1 MILSVNEKFFLSS
14 LLIVVRL
21 RMISNISPNLQSI
34 IQIVGGL
41 PKEIDCL
48 C

>member
-1 MILSVNEKFFLSS
+1 MILSINEKFFLSS

-21 RMISNISPNLQSI
+21 RMISNVSSNLQNI

-41 PKEIDCL
+41 PKEIDCSY
-48 C
+48 